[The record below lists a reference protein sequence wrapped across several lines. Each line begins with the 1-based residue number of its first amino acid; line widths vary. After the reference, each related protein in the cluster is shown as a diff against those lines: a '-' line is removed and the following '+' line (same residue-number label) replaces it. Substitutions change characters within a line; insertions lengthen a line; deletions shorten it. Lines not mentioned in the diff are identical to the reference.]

1 MEEAA
6 RVANLSE
13 PGGTYDAKA
22 LWTAALAVSRQRLA
36 GSGRGCSQKAAA
48 EGKAAPTAE
57 EDDDLSKSWF
67 GGSIDADGNFVPQGK
82 PHAHSHRHQTAGRR
96 GQPSKKGAQ
105 QPGNAAD
112 DADAAG
118 CVTSGAGSSSGQ
130 GSSLWTDL
138 TAEISSH
145 KRLMLACVAWS
156 AASIVW
162 TSVRHARSK

>member
-6 RVANLSE
+6 RVATSG

-22 LWTAALAVSRQRLA
+22 LWTAALAVRASASPAASRLLA
-36 GSGRGCSQKAAA
+36 KGGGG
-48 EGKAAPTAE
+48 GKGVWTAE

-96 GQPSKKGAQ
+96 GQPFKKGAQ
-105 QPGNAAD
+105 QPGNAAA

-118 CVTSGAGSSSGQ
+118 YVTSEAESNRGQ
-130 GSSLWTDL
+130 GSSLWTEL